1 MKESSLARWHGQQAT
16 GLKHQCRNVYTRK
29 CPLGGRLHT
38 VTGDGVP
45 ANSAVI
51 AILIMDR
58 PLCLECLSTKTDL
71 PLTEV
76 DRYLGVIETSLQLDR
91 HPHARCHACGIETA
105 VFALHRI
112 E

>member
-1 MKESSLARWHGQQAT
+1 MPPPTPAT
-16 GLKHQCRNVYTRK
+16 GLKHQCRNAYTGN
-29 CPLGGRLHT
+29 CPRYTELR
-38 VTGDGVP
+38 GDSVP

-51 AILIMDR
+51 AVLIMDR
-58 PLCLECLSTKTDL
+58 PLCLECLSAKTDL
-71 PLTEV
+71 PVTEV

-91 HPHARCHACGIETA
+91 HPDARCHACGMETA

>member
-1 MKESSLARWHGQQAT
+1 MRESSLARWHGQQAT

-29 CPLGGRLHT
+29 CPPGGGCRQLRGT
-38 VTGDGVP
+38 AVP

-51 AILIMDR
+51 AVLIMDR
-58 PLCLECLSTKTDL
+58 PLCLKCISAKTDL
-71 PLTEV
+71 PLTDV
-76 DRYLGVIETSLQLDR
+76 DRYLGIIEASLQLDR